1 MDPIT
6 MASPA
11 AVATAH
17 LAGEFLC
24 GMAPPNKLTPVLAE
38 KWEAKAPD
46 DWVFTIRQGV
56 MFQDGSPLTTD
67 DVVASFQRLSD
78 PKGTS
83 AALSTFKGI
92 LGPDGIEKMSPTE
105 VRFHLDRPFV
115 DFPYLVSTYNYNTV
129 ILPKDYEPGSYI
141 KGKVG
146 TGPFVIQSFEPN
158 RKVVATKNP
167 NYWQK
172 GKPYLDGWE
181 INFYED
187 PDSAVV
193 QMQGGAVDAYGQIP
207 FSGAQTLQGA
217 SGVKIVS
224 TPSSAYRG
232 IHMRV
237 DTDPFKD
244 KRVRQAIALCIDRPA
259 VIKALFGGEGDVGN
273 DHGFA
278 PIFGFVPPESEVPQR
293 AADIEQAR
301 QLLTDAGHPDGIQVT
316 LTTENNVEIPDYVT
330 NVQAMCKPAGIDIK
344 LDIQPLATYFGS
356 GDNQPWLEVPFGCV
370 EWGARGTAGQLI
382 APAYSCDGV
391 WNAAQWC
398 NKDYSRLVTEFDGEL
413 DEQKRTTIAAS
424 AAKIQND
431 ETPGIIAYWLP
442 TMSAMSEKVQ
452 DYNTIQQYPNG
463 SGVWLKS

>member
-1 MDPIT
+1 

-17 LAGEFLC
+17 LAGEFLV
-24 GMAPPNKLTPVLAE
+24 GLAPPNKLTPVLAE
-38 KWEAKAPD
+38 KWRAAAPD

-56 MFQDGSPLTTD
+56 TFQDGSPLTTD
-67 DVVASFQRLSD
+67 DVVASFKRLTD
-78 PKGTS
+78 PDGKS

-92 LGPDGIEKMSPTE
+92 LSPAGIEKQSATE

-115 DFPYLVSTYNYNTV
+115 DFPYLVSMYNYNTV
-129 ILPKDYEPGSYI
+129 ILPKNYEPGAYI

-146 TGPFVIQSFEPN
+146 TGPFIIQSFEPN
-158 RKVVATKNP
+158 RRVVATKNP

-172 GKPYLDGWE
+172 GKPYLDRWE

-187 PDSAVV
+187 PGSAVV
-193 QMQGGAVDAYGQIP
+193 QMQGGAIDAYGQIP
-207 FSGAQTLQGA
+207 FSGAQTLQG
-217 SGVKIVS
+217 SSSVNIVS

-244 KRVRQAIALCIDRPA
+244 KRVRQAIALTIDRPA
-259 VIKALFGGEGDVGN
+259 VVRALFGGKGNVGN

-278 PIFGFVPPESEVPQR
+278 PIFGFTPSASDVPQR
-293 AADIEQAR
+293 AQDIEKAK
-301 QLLTDAGHPDGIQVT
+301 QLLSDAGHPNGLQVT

-330 NVQAMCKPAGIDIK
+330 NVQAMAKKAGINIK
-344 LDIQPLATYFGS
+344 LKIEPLATYFGS

-382 APAYSCDGV
+382 APAYACKGV

-398 NKDYSRLVTEFDGEL
+398 NKQYTTLITQFDGEL
-413 DEQKRTTIAAS
+413 DEQKRKTIAAS

-431 ETPGIIAYWLP
+431 ETPGIIGYWLP
-442 TMSAMSEKVQ
+442 TLSAISSKVQ
-452 DYNTIQQYPNG
+452 AYNTIQQYPNG
-463 SGVWLKS
+463 SGVWLTA